1 MEGDRIVTDPRTRR
15 LFPREAVVR
24 PSVLFCGHCG
34 RAPAET
40 PPTVPESRV
49 CRRCGMG
56 LMLRAPADAAPSVSD
71 PFLVVNGALTVC
83 GMSRE
88 AERLLDVEETVAV
101 NRHVGEFLA
110 PADAEAP
117 TGENLAAL
125 LSWAVRG
132 DAPPR
137 SVCVRPA
144 NVFGVRYWARIGACG
159 PPRAALVVLADA

>member
-1 MEGDRIVTDPRTRR
+1 MTDPRTLQ
-15 LFPREAVVR
+15 LFRGEVAVR

-40 PPTVPESRV
+40 PPTEPESRV

-56 LMLRAPADAAPSVSD
+56 LMLRAPADAAPSPSD

-110 PADAEAP
+110 PADAETP

-137 SVCVRPA
+137 CVCVRPA
-144 NVFGVRYWARIGACG
+144 NVFGVRYWARIGSCG
-159 PPRAALVVLADA
+159 PPRAALVVLAGA

>member
-1 MEGDRIVTDPRTRR
+1 MTDPRTRR
-15 LFPREAVVR
+15 LFPGEAVVR

-56 LMLRAPADAAPSVSD
+56 LMLRAPADAAPSASD